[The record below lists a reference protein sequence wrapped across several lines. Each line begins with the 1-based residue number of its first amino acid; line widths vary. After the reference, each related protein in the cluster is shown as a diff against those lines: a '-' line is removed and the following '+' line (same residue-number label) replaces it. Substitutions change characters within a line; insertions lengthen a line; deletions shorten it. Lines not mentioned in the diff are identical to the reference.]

1 MSLHYTLCFLF
12 VMQSQVQWI
21 RFCNTLFNIC
31 FTKLTSCFV
40 HKSPI
45 SLACVYLP
53 QMLNFHLL
61 NEWTNSN
68 LFRHNYLCSLI
79 SYCCFLHF
87 TKSILFVLEPS
98 FFCIWCSCLHF
109 HGWCSTTFKSHW
121 QCQFSV
127 YFVSMVMMNFSLFL
141 AAWSLLSIY
150 SHLSMQPN

>member
-1 MSLHYTLCFLF
+1 MSLRYTLCFLF

-31 FTKLTSCFV
+31 FTKLMSCFV

-98 FFCIWCSCLHF
+98 FFCIWCSCPAFPWLMYYYLQISLAVPVFSLLRF
-109 HGWCSTTFKSHW
+109 HGYDEFFSIPCCMKFTFH
-121 QCQFSV
+121 
-127 YFVSMVMMNFSLFL
+127 LFT
-141 AAWSLLSIY
+141 
-150 SHLSMQPN
+150 P